1 MLLCNFSLEFNG
13 FFRNVHKNFHIF
25 SFVPFQEQLSKER
38 FIRKNDSYPVQFL
51 WWKCCGSNN
60 RIVPELSMNTGVRS
74 SFQIIQM
81 IDEIPQSML
90 KFGVILLSFQLKEK
104 CKNSAY
110 IGYLRNI
117 TLASI
122 VLCVAVICVTD
133 FCSIRLFIEKYRN
146 F

>member
-1 MLLCNFSLEFNG
+1 
-13 FFRNVHKNFHIF
+13 
-25 SFVPFQEQLSKER
+25 
-38 FIRKNDSYPVQFL
+38 
-51 WWKCCGSNN
+51 
-60 RIVPELSMNTGVRS
+60 MNTGVRS

-146 F
+146 FWKMSNICRISKSEMISRNSTYSRNIIWKSKYYCKLRKLKFKKEKLINKTEKNFFHI